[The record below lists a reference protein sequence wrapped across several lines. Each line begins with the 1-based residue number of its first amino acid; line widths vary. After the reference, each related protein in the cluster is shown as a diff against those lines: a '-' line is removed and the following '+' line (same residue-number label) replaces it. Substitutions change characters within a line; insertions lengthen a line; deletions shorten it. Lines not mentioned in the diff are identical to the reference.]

1 MTGHTP
7 PALRLRTIEP
17 ARDRIQAVELTT
29 TTGVCSLGK
38 LWQIVAGRY
47 TALPVGCPVATPL
60 LADPQPLLDWLI
72 DRLQHPTRAAAT
84 ARRWAAAATAHR
96 GPTTAPGPSLWANYL
111 HAEAAHLD
119 KATTGPHQPIDPQ
132 PIDQRPAA
140 PRKDCPPR
148 NSN

>member
-7 PALRLRTIEP
+7 PSLRLRTIEP

-29 TTGVCSLGK
+29 ATGVCSLGK

-60 LADPQPLLDWLI
+60 LADPRPLLDWLI
-72 DRLQHPTRAAAT
+72 DRLQNPARAAAT
-84 ARRWAAAATAHR
+84 ARLWAAAATAQR
-96 GPTTAPGPSLWANYL
+96 GPAAPGPSLWADYL

-119 KATTGPHQPIDPQ
+119 KASTGPHQPIGPQ
-132 PIDQRPAA
+132 PIDQPPVATWN
-140 PRKDCPPR
+140 DCPR
-148 NSN
+148 

>member
-7 PALRLRTIEP
+7 PPLRLRTIEP

-60 LADPQPLLDWLI
+60 LADPRPLLDWLI
-72 DRLQHPTRAAAT
+72 DRLQHPARAAAT
-84 ARRWAAAATAHR
+84 ARQWAAAATAQR
-96 GPTTAPGPSLWANYL
+96 GPAAAPGPSLWADYL
-111 HAEAAHLD
+111 RAEAAHLD
-119 KATTGPHQPIDPQ
+119 AATPGPHQPLGLR
-132 PIDQRPAA
+132 PIGQRAA
-140 PRKDCPPR
+140 ATRNDCPR
-148 NSN
+148 